1 MIRVLVVDDHPIVR
15 RGTAGMIADD
25 PGLEIVGQGSDGLQ
39 ALKMV
44 ADLSPDVLVI
54 DVSMPHLDGVQATR
68 QLRERGERLG
78 ILVLS
83 AGGEDEQIL
92 EALKAG
98 ANGYLLKNAPD
109 ELLIESVK
117 RIARG
122 EPAVM
127 QPEVT
132 RVLLQG
138 VMAPKATPANSLL
151 EPLSDREMEVLRQV
165 AQDRENKEVARLLG
179 ISDRTVQ
186 QHLANIYGKLQVN
199 SRTGAVLKALR
210 MGWITLE
217 ECLT

>member
-25 PGLEIVGQGSDGLQ
+25 PGLVVVGQGSDGQEALQ
-39 ALKMV
+39 LV
-44 ADLSPDVLVI
+44 AELAPDVLVI

-78 ILVLS
+78 ILMLS

-98 ANGYLLKNAPD
+98 ANGYLLKHAPD
-109 ELLIESVK
+109 ELLLESIK

-138 VMAPKATPANSLL
+138 VTAPRTTPPASLV

-165 AQDRENKEVARLLG
+165 AQDRENKEVARILG

-210 MGWITLE
+210 LGWITLE
-217 ECLT
+217 ECAT

>member
-15 RGTAGMIADD
+15 RGTAEMLEED
-25 PGLEIVGQGSDGLQ
+25 PALEVVAQGSNGLEALQ
-39 ALKMV
+39 LV
-44 ADLSPDVLVI
+44 SELSPDVLVI
-54 DVSMPHLDGVQATR
+54 DVSMPGLDGVSATR
-68 QLRERGERLG
+68 QLRERGEKIG

-83 AGGEDEQIL
+83 GGGEDEQIL

-98 ANGYLLKNAPD
+98 ASGYLLKNAPD
-109 ELLIESVK
+109 ELLVESVK

-138 VMAPKATPANSLL
+138 VAGPRPTSIASLL

-165 AQDRENKEVARLLG
+165 AHDRENKEVARILG

-199 SRTGAVLKALR
+199 SRTGAVLRALR

-217 ECLT
+217 ECLP